1 MKFEL
6 KPKGLQISDA
16 DLLDDLRRVAQ
27 MIGRRYIPTQ
37 DYELHGRFNVGTI
50 QRRFGS
56 WKEAQIRAGLAGE
69 SRPTATRELLIND
82 LQRVT
87 KALGKTGLTLVDYRQ
102 FGMWSEQPFVR
113 LFGGWMQA
121 LKAAGLTVSP
131 EFRERISDQALFE
144 NMEAVWTHLGHQPS
158 YSEFHS
164 SISRYSRG
172 TYCARFGGWRNALE
186 AFIQWVSADDPDLQG
201 EVVAESSLG
210 NESATQVADMPTIR
224 RPKRTPREVNQR
236 MRFRVLQRDRFRCVA
251 CGRSPATEL
260 GLVLHVDHIVPWSRD
275 GETVQENLQTL
286 CQPCNLGK
294 SNAVVGEAS

>member
-6 KPKGLQISDA
+6 KPKGVQFSNE
-16 DLLDDLRRVAQ
+16 DLLNDLRRVALVT
-27 MIGRRYIPTQ
+27 GKRYIPRQ
-37 DYELHGRFNVGTI
+37 DYELHGRFNRRTI
-50 QRRFGS
+50 SQRFGS
-56 WKEAQIRAGLAGE
+56 WKAAHVQAGLATE

-82 LQRVT
+82 LLRVA
-87 KALGKTGLTLVDYRQ
+87 KFLGKTGLTLVDYRQ
-102 FGMWSEQPFVR
+102 FGIWSEQPFVR

-121 LKAAGLTVSP
+121 LEAAGLTVSP
-131 EFRERISDQALFE
+131 EFREKISDQLLFE
-144 NMEAVWTHLGHQPS
+144 NMEAVWAKLGHQPS

-172 TYCARFGGWRNALE
+172 TYCARFGGWRNALG
-186 AFIQWVSADDPDLQG
+186 AFIQWVSADDPELRG
-201 EVVAESSLG
+201 EVVAESLLE
-210 NESATQVADMPTIR
+210 NESATQVADTPTIR
-224 RPKRTPREVNQR
+224 RPKRTPREINQR

-286 CQPCNLGK
+286 CQPCNSI
-294 SNAVVGEAS
+294 SNSLV